1 MGRQEPATEDLCL
14 ELPLNRNNYN
24 SVIGSSVC
32 LNGLFPSSKNPHFQN
47 EAKHNIFFG
56 IMSFNCMRI
65 GQLHDDVIL
74 PQLPESLSLLSCA
87 NHVQIKGRII
97 RKVMGGGG
105 EFSSRRNF
113 F

>member
-1 MGRQEPATEDLCL
+1 MTNGRQEPATEDLCL

-47 EAKHNIFFG
+47 EAKHNMFFG

-87 NHVQIKGRII
+87 N
-97 RKVMGGGG
+97 
-105 EFSSRRNF
+105 
-113 F
+113 